1 MKLFLDLL
9 INLLIVVAFVGLI
22 LGAFILMLKYEA
34 IAYTVVG
41 GVMTIFAFTIK
52 K

>member
-1 MKLFLDLL
+1 MKMLLELL
-9 INLLIVVAFVGLI
+9 INLLLAVVLVAFI

-41 GVMTIFAFTIK
+41 GFMAIFAFIVK

>member
-1 MKLFLDLL
+1 MKLLLNLL
-9 INLLIVVAFVGLI
+9 INLLLVVAFVGLI

-41 GVMTIFAFTIK
+41 GVMVIFAFVIK

>member
-1 MKLFLDLL
+1 MKMLLELL
-9 INLLIVVAFVGLI
+9 INLLLVVVLAAFI

-41 GVMTIFAFTIK
+41 GVMAIFAFIVK